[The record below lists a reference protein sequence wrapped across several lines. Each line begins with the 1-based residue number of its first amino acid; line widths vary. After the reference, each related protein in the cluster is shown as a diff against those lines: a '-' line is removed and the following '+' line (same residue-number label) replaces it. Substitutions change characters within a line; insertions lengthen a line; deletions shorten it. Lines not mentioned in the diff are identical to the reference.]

1 MECRAEKVDSHPFAV
16 TTRYARET
24 STGRNLAGARAEV
37 TALGCEILALIFTI
51 GRDTIFRARAAV
63 PMSHRCDALYQGT
76 TLVGP

>member
-51 GRDTIFRARAAV
+51 GREQFFGRERQ
-63 PMSHRCDALYQGT
+63 SL
-76 TLVGP
+76 